1 VTDIFPPEKRSEIM
15 RRIRQPT
22 KLEQNVREEMEK
34 LGFRYAE
41 RGFGDFV
48 NHEKRVAIF
57 IMGCF
62 WHGCPRHYREPKS
75 NVEYWRWKLIRNR
88 ARDARHVI
96 SLLMSG
102 YTPLVIWECE
112 DDSPIDWVR
121 RAFRLRG
128 AKRPPFTWVELGYL
142 VGYAMGDG
150 SVSKYREDRSGAV
163 HYIVHFYGE
172 EEDIEGICRLL
183 RKRGVACRKKVDSR
197 ESKFGT
203 SYQASA
209 SSWFLYNAVFLCKL
223 HNHLLAFPSINED
236 FDRGLLAGFFD
247 ADGGWNSGGR
257 GGQQARFFSKWKE
270 NLEQVRS
277 LLQTRF
283 GIDSV
288 ICKVK
293 DDLFYLA
300 IYNTQVRKDLE
311 RWRELY
317 ETTRNKIF

>member
-1 VTDIFPPEKRSEIM
+1 MTDTFPPEKRSEIM

-22 KLEQNVREEMEK
+22 KLERSTREEMEK

-41 RGFGDFV
+41 KSFGDFV
-48 NHEKRVAIF
+48 NHEKRATIF

-75 NVEYWRWKLIRNR
+75 SVEYWRWKLIRNR
-88 ARDARHVI
+88 ARDARQVT

-112 DDSPIDWVR
+112 GGSPSDWVKR
-121 RAFRLRG
+121 VLRLRG

-150 SVSKYREDRSGAV
+150 STRKYRNRGGAV
-163 HYIVHFYGE
+163 NYRVYFYGE
-172 EEDIEGICRLL
+172 EDDIENICRML
-183 RKRGVACRKKVDSR
+183 RKRGVACHERTDSR
-197 ESKFGT
+197 ENKFGV
-203 SYQASA
+203 SHQATA
-209 SSWFLYNAVFLCKL
+209 SSWFLYSAIFLCKL

-277 LLQTRF
+277 LLRNRF
-283 GIDSV
+283 GIDSG
-288 ICKVK
+288 IYKVK
-293 DDLFYLA
+293 DNEFYLA
-300 IYNTQVRKDLE
+300 IYDTHVRKDFE
-311 RWRELY
+311 RWRKLY
-317 ETTRNKIF
+317 EATRNEIF